1 MMASFGRN
9 KKFNSLLFFFFFLS
23 VIYVLTITCE
33 QLRHDSA

>member
-9 KKFNSLLFFFFFLS
+9 KKFNSLFVFFFLS

>member
-9 KKFNSLLFFFFFLS
+9 KKFNSLLFFFFLS